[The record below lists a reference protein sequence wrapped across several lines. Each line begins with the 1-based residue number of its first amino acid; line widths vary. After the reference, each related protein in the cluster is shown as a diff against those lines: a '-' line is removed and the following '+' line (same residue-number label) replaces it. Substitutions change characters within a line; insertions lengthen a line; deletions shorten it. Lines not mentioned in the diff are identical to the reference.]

1 MGNQILTRTT
11 FEMSREREYFTEQ
24 ELQLQI
30 GFSPRYWAIA
40 LTKELLD
47 NSLDASEAA
56 GVRPTITLTHAGQRW
71 TVQDN
76 GCGLPQTTLERS
88 LDYRV
93 RVSDKAYYVSPSRG
107 QLGNALK
114 CVWAAPYVLSPH
126 GKAQVMVE
134 TGSPETG
141 SRQYLIDVQ
150 LDPLAQAPKR
160 TLIVQEGGTIKTGTA
175 ITITWPDKASSVWGY
190 APPLFYHP
198 RALLQAYALFNPHA
212 SFTYAGA
219 GAEPH
224 TWPAA
229 QADWTHWTPTRPTAS
244 HWYTPA
250 RFQQLLAGYLVADR
264 EAGRRRTVREVI
276 AEFDGLSGVQAR
288 QAVALEAGLHRAILE
303 DLVDGRDTLDTAAV
317 ARLLTAMQA
326 RAREVK
332 PQALGVLGQAHL
344 TQMLTEAYGVDPATL
359 TYRCQKGVVEGLPYV
374 LEVACG
380 WPADAEEGTGVR
392 LYGYNHAPAL
402 KTPFPQLEA
411 LCDQVEIDASDPV
424 TLLVHLTCPRL
435 DATDRGKTAVT
446 LPAAITEALETQV
459 ERVTKR
465 WTVLKRKL
473 RQEGRRA
480 LREDQERRKQRAMT
494 VKEAAW
500 QVMEDAYLKAS
511 DQGRLPANARQ
522 IMYAARPLIIQR
534 TGKAQPWAKSSYFT
548 QTLLPEFM
556 REYPDLT
563 ADWDV
568 IFDARGHF
576 REPHTRHFFG
586 IGTLEVRQYLA
597 AWRRTLVRDL
607 DTVEIPH
614 RLTTVGPAHRYRY
627 ALFVEKEGFNPLLER
642 AQIEER
648 FDVALMSTK
657 GMTVTAAR
665 ALVEALSQ
673 AGVTILV
680 VHDFDKSGLE
690 ILDKFSADTRRYQYT
705 ARPNVIDLGLR
716 LEEALAMGLEREQVP
731 YGKGT
736 DPRQSLRRCG
746 ATEAECTFLVHDRP
760 WYHEEEPWEGERI
773 ELNAMTSAQFVRW
786 LEDGLRAAGVTKLV
800 PDADTLAQAYAHQ
813 RRIRR
818 LQHALERALDEEPAT
833 REEPPADL
841 ATRVRE
847 RITETDKPWD
857 EGLWEIVRTQREAEE
872 EDADA

>member
-1 MGNQILTRTT
+1 MANTILARTT
-11 FEMSREREYFTEQ
+11 FEMSRALEFFTERE
-24 ELQLQI
+24 LQMQI
-30 GFSPRYWAIA
+30 GFSRWSWVIA
-40 LTKELLD
+40 LTKELID
-47 NSLDASEAA
+47 NALDACESA
-56 GVRPTITLTHAGQRW
+56 GVSPEITLTHAGRRL

-76 GCGLPQTTLERS
+76 GHGLPLTTLERS
-88 LDYRV
+88 LDYLV

-126 GKAQVMVE
+126 RKSCLTVATDRGQFLIEVE
-134 TGSPETG
+134 
-141 SRQYLIDVQ
+141 
-150 LDPLAQAPKR
+150 LDHLAQQPR
-160 TLIVQEGGTIKTGTA
+160 LTLTVQEEGKIKTGTA
-175 ITITWPDKASSVWGY
+175 ILIEWPQEASYHWCAES
-190 APPLFYHP
+190 PDSYHP
-198 RALLQAYALFNPHA
+198 RLHPRSLLQAYALFNPHA
-212 SFTYAGA
+212 TFAYAGA
-219 GAEPH
+219 EAR
-224 TWPAA
+224 TWLAA
-229 QADWTHWTPTRPTAS
+229 QPGWTKWTPNRPTS
-244 HWYTPA
+244 PHWYTAA
-250 RFQQLLAGYLVADR
+250 RFQQLLTGYLVADR
-264 EAGRRRTVREVI
+264 RTGRRRSVREII
-276 AEFDGLSGVQAR
+276 AEFDGLSGMKAR
-288 QAVALEAGLHRAILE
+288 QEVAMEAGLHRATLE
-303 DLVDGRDTLDTAAV
+303 DLVAQETLDTARV
-317 ARLLTAMQA
+317 AELLTAMQA

-332 PQALGVLGQAHL
+332 PQALGVIGQDHL
-344 TQMLTEAYGVDPATL
+344 THMLTEAYGVDPDTL
-359 TYRCQKGVVEGLPYV
+359 TYRCQKGVVDGLPYV

-402 KTPFPQLEA
+402 RTPFPQLEA
-411 LCDQVEIDASDPV
+411 LCDQVEIDESDPV

-446 LPAAITEALETQV
+446 LPDDIEEALKTQV

-480 LREDQERRKQRAMT
+480 LREDQERRKARAMT

-534 TGKAQPWAKSSYFT
+534 TGKAQPWAKSAYFT

-556 REYPDLT
+556 REYPELT

-607 DTVEIPH
+607 DTLEIPH
-614 RLTTVGPAHRYRY
+614 RLGTVGPAHRYRY

-673 AGVTILV
+673 EGVTILV

-716 LEEALAMGLEREQVP
+716 LEEALAMGLEREQVT

-746 ATEAECTFLVHDRP
+746 ATEAECAFLVHDRP

-773 ELNAMTSAQFVRW
+773 ELNAMTSDQFVRW
-786 LEDGLRAAGVTKLV
+786 LEAGLRAAGVHKLV
-800 PDADTLAQAYAHQ
+800 PEANTLAQAYAHQ

-818 LQHALERALDEEPAT
+818 LQQALERAMDEEPETTDA
-833 REEPPADL
+833 PPEDL
-841 ATRVRE
+841 TERIRE

-857 EGLWEIVRTQREAEE
+857 EGLWELINAEE
-872 EDADA
+872 ETGEGDTR